1 MYFVLAKQN
10 SLQEV
15 LSCVS
20 VFSLSSPSTLESYR
34 GPPCLALSGKN
45 AYNSHQT
52 TKKNLLYIVVLLNMA
67 FQRLV
72 NPRCIFPALPHV
84 GVVL

>member
-52 TKKNLLYIVVLLNMA
+52 TKKKPVVHSRA
-67 FQRLV
+67 VEHGFSK
-72 NPRCIFPALPHV
+72 I
-84 GVVL
+84 G